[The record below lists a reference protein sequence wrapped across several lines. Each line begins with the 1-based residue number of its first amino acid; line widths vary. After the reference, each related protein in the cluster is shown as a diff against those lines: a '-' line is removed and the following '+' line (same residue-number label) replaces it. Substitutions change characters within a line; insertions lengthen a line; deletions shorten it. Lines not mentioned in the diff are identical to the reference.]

1 MSKVS
6 IIVPFFNCPYIDYAL
21 KSLMNQTYKNI
32 EIIVVNAGS
41 TIYSEKITTD
51 LDKIIFIEKGKGG
64 TASALYMGIKIGT
77 GDYFCWLSLDDIFY
91 SEKTDVQL
99 DFINKNQAL
108 FSYTSYYCIN
118 ENGKLSLL
126 AWVPSA

>member
-21 KSLMNQTYKNI
+21 ESLMNQTYKNI

-64 TASALYMGIKIGT
+64 TASALNMGIKIAT
-77 GDYFCWLSLDDIFY
+77 GDYFC
-91 SEKTDVQL
+91 
-99 DFINKNQAL
+99 
-108 FSYTSYYCIN
+108 
-118 ENGKLSLL
+118 
-126 AWVPSA
+126 